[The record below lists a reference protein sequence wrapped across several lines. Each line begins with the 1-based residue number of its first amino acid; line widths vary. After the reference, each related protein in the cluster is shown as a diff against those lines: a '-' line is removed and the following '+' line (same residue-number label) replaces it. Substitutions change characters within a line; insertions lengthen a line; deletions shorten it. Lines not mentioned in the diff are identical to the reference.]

1 VVLGAISL
9 LVWDGLELPTILPY
23 LLPTAAS
30 LCTLAPLGRL
40 GQRQRKGKVVLG
52 TMVVLNW
59 FGKGV
64 KDANL

>member
-1 VVLGAISL
+1 LGAISL
-9 LVWDGLELPTILPY
+9 LVWDELELPAILPY
-23 LLPTAAS
+23 LLSTAVS

-52 TMVVLNW
+52 TMVVLNR